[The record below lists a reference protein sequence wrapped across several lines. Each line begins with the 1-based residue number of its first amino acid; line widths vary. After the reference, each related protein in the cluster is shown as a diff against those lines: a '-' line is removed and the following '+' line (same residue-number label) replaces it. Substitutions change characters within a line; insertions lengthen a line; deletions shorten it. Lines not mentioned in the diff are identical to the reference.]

1 MSTLLSLRILSKALV
16 VESGVSVDF
25 DATRLRSVS
34 DGVILDPKATAI
46 RDDQI
51 RSKKRVLM
59 LGRIAE
65 WKGQHV
71 FIRAAR
77 RLCENDR
84 STEFIVAGA
93 ATTEADAKYE
103 RRLRASV
110 ESLGLSGRIL
120 FTGVVQDVPTLL
132 TTVDVVV
139 HCSTS
144 PEPFGQ
150 VIIEAMA
157 ASVVVVA
164 SNLGGP
170 TEIIRDG
177 VNGRLFPPADDAALA
192 RVLRELLDD
201 AWSRRRLAI
210 AGRRTVEEHFRI
222 DQTVT
227 KICQLYLKYAPS
239 R

>member
-1 MSTLLSLRILSKALV
+1 LSLGNPTKALV
-16 VESGVSVDF
+16 VEGGISAEF
-25 DATRLRSVS
+25 WARRLHTVP
-34 DGVILDPKATAI
+34 DGVMSNPKAASVGSDRI
-46 RDDQI
+46 Q
-51 RSKKRVLM
+51 SKKRVLM

-103 RRLRASV
+103 RQLRASV